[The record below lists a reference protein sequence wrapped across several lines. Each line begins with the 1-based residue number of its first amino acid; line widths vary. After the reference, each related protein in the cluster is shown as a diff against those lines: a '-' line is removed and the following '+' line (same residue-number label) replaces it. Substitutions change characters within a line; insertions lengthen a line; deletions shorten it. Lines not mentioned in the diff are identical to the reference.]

1 MTSYHRFGIATSILG
16 VVAIITWTHVRG
28 DGSKKSSLPI
38 TNGSM
43 SGTME
48 RLEQDLAHSK
58 FSEKRVLTYKN
69 QDGQELFALQFQPTL
84 DAPAARPRHYLVI
97 LYTSAS
103 QTR

>member
-28 DGSKKSSLPI
+28 DGSKKSSLPV
-38 TNGSM
+38 TNGSL

-58 FSEKRVLTYKN
+58 FSEKRILTYLK
-69 QDGQELFALQFQPTL
+69 QDGQELFALQVQPKL
-84 DAPAARPRHYLVI
+84 DAPTARKESCSE
-97 LYTSAS
+97 TAS
-103 QTR
+103 PL